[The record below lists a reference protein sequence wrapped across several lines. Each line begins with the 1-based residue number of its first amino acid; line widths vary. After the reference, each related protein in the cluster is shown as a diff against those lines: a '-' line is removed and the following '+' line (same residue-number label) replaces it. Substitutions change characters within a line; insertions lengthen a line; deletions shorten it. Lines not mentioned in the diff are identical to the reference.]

1 MFYCSVPVLEA
12 VGHQLSFGEVV
23 EPGELPA
30 AVSAGVERREA
41 LVAPLQLHRER
52 EREGRRGALEVQN
65 EARDSSEGVN
75 YLTASHLRGKG
86 EGAGLL
92 ERPRAGAQHLDTEVH

>member
-1 MFYCSVPVLEA
+1 MMSVLLQLPVLEA
-12 VGHQLSFGEVV
+12 VGHQLSFGQVV

-52 EREGRRGALEVQN
+52 EKKRNREE
-65 EARDSSEGVN
+65 
-75 YLTASHLRGKG
+75 K
-86 EGAGLL
+86 
-92 ERPRAGAQHLDTEVH
+92 